1 VSSLTNKQTK
11 KLKTR
16 EFEEKKIDRSAFGK
30 GKTVK
35 IREKLEKLEKKYLQK
50 KQEGASFYHSGL
62 RPPLKKTSPL
72 LFYRKYLGFFH
83 PARKGKSGI
92 LSFVSNLNERM

>member
-1 VSSLTNKQTK
+1 MSSLTNKQTK

-35 IREKLEKLEKKYLQK
+35 IRENIF
-50 KQEGASFYHSGL
+50 AVRAIS
-62 RPPLKKTSPL
+62 
-72 LFYRKYLGFFH
+72 YRE
-83 PARKGKSGI
+83 
-92 LSFVSNLNERM
+92 LSRIMAQAALPDRAVIFSNTIFTL